1 MIDKFYLKSHFKQI
15 MQSLI
20 DQCRLVLQNS
30 VAECES
36 NWIALSG
43 GLDSSILAHLLKDQK
58 PQTMTIIT
66 KDFLGT
72 DLTYAQIISKHMGLS
87 LSLMQVSMEE
97 LLDSIN
103 ETIKILGNFND
114 IEIRN
119 SIVPYI
125 YLNLLKKQ
133 GVNSVISGDG
143 ADELFAGYNFLLK
156 KSEKEMDGELKRI
169 KRIMHFPSKD
179 IARSLN
185 MKVEMPFLNE
195 EVIKF
200 SDTIP
205 ISKKINLKEGKKYG
219 KFILREAFERNLPT
233 NIVWR
238 EKSPMQDGSGT
249 VNLTGLFNT
258 VITDGMFLQK
268 KTKILEEDGIY
279 IRTKESLH
287 YYECFRKSN
296 SVTCSNSDKK
306 CPDCNYD
313 IRLDSKFCR
322 MCGKFPI
329 I

>member
-1 MIDKFYLKSHFKQI
+1 M
-15 MQSLI
+15 
-20 DQCRLVLQNS
+20 DQCRTVLQNS
-30 VAECES
+30 VAECKS

-43 GLDSSILAHLLKDQK
+43 GLDSSILAYLLKNQK
-58 PQTMTIIT
+58 PKAIVIIT

-72 DLTYAQIISKHMGLS
+72 DLTYAQIIAKHTQLPLS
-87 LSLMQVSMEE
+87 LLQVSLEE
-97 LLDSIN
+97 VLDSIN
-103 ETIKILGNFND
+103 ETIKILRNFND

-119 SIVPYI
+119 SIVPYM
-125 YLNLLKKQ
+125 YLSSLKKK
-133 GVNSVISGDG
+133 GVDSVITGDG
-143 ADELFAGYNFLLK
+143 ADEVFAGYNFLLK
-156 KSEKEMDGELKRI
+156 KSEGELGEELKRI
-169 KRIMHFPSKD
+169 RRIMHFPSRD
-179 IARSLN
+179 IAKSLD
-185 MKVEMPFLNE
+185 MKVETPFLNE
-195 EVIKF
+195 DVIKF

-205 ISKKINLKEGKKYG
+205 ISKKINFKDEKKFGKW
-219 KFILREAFERNLPT
+219 ILRETFEKELPK

-258 VITDGMFLQK
+258 IITDDVFLQK

-287 YYECFRKSN
+287 YYECFRKTN
-296 SVTCSNSDKK
+296 RVTISNSDKK

-313 IRLDSKFCR
+313 IKLDSKFCR